1 MVFIFCSFL
10 AQDKK
15 EWTIGDSLKSR
26 VETFDRTMPLIQDL
40 KNPAIR
46 ERHWEQLKDEI
57 QHMFD
62 HTGDSFT
69 LEKIMELSLEQ
80 HYATI
85 ESISNAASKELI
97 IERVSRES
105 VVGYTV
111 HWRLILLILSVC

>member
-80 HYATI
+80 HYAII

-97 IERVSRES
+97 IERVR
-105 VVGYTV
+105 V
-111 HWRLILLILSVC
+111 

>member
-62 HTGDSFT
+62 HTGDSS
-69 LEKIMELSLEQ
+69 LENILELSSINTHSIL
-80 HYATI
+80 TI
-85 ESISNAASKELI
+85 SDSN
-97 IERVSRES
+97 VQ
-105 VVGYTV
+105 Y
-111 HWRLILLILSVC
+111 ILLHFLYSPAQ